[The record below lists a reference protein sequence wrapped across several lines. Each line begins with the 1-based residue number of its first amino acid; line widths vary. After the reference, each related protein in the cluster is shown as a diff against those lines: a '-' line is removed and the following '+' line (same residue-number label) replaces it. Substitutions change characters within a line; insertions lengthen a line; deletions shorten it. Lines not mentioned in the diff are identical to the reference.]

1 MPAPGG
7 GHDFGLVDADVAKA
21 IGCAEGPICLQQG
34 YPTEKGFGKLHIE
47 SHAQRVKQISGLG
60 HATVEAFVYEVA
72 QHYTIVQDGGGGR
85 LLLVYQKGG
94 YDLGIAV
101 GSIKR
106 LGRDYWNV
114 VTALPYRQSKRPVLY
129 VKLRSDGSE
138 PASDVA
144 VRPRFA
150 TLSLPEKP

>member
-1 MPAPGG
+1 M
-7 GHDFGLVDADVAKA
+7 
-21 IGCAEGPICLQQG
+21 
-34 YPTEKGFGKLHIE
+34 
-47 SHAQRVKQISGLG
+47 
-60 HATVEAFVYEVA
+60 YEVA

-138 PASDVA
+138 PPSDVA